1 MDHRRSGSRGLASFA
16 CGLAG
21 IVLLAACSASP
32 AASSRAAT
40 APVVTPAATAAGP
53 TAFADWVARQG
64 FGGSS
69 GLNNINKLV
78 IYLNEHG
85 STYALADIDADAAD
99 VAHLL
104 AWLDAHPATAC
115 WTAYRATMTAS
126 LQTLVNDY
134 TAVHAAVA
142 AGRTPPLDVT
152 TAMADESAAAKAL
165 PQPPNCP

>member
-1 MDHRRSGSRGLASFA
+1 MDHRRSGSRGVASFA

-85 STYALADIDADAAD
+85 STYALADVH
-99 VAHLL
+99 VAIESDDPAQTVDTILQ
-104 AWLDAHPATAC
+104 HPIF
-115 WTAYRATMTAS
+115 
-126 LQTLVNDY
+126 
-134 TAVHAAVA
+134 
-142 AGRTPPLDVT
+142 
-152 TAMADESAAAKAL
+152 KK
-165 PQPPNCP
+165 